1 MTTTIKNAL
10 KQLAPKEASKEE
22 ILDEELPEEEQE
34 PLDIQEIVNMIT
46 IRQYVVNSTANPAID
61 RKTVNYMNGV
71 LLMLDKKIMSTL
83 EDDRFKDYIN
93 YKDVRKAVEEVA
105 NINNIK
111 SGLQRNPHTGHWEKI
126 PK

>member
-1 MTTTIKNAL
+1 MDL
-10 KQLAPKEASKEE
+10 K
-22 ILDEELPEEEQE
+22 ELVD
-34 PLDIQEIVNMIT
+34 LIT

-61 RKTVNYMNGV
+61 RAAVNYMNGA
-71 LLMLDKKIMSTL
+71 LLMLDKKIMSL
-83 EDDRFKDYIN
+83 LQGDDFKDYIN

-105 NINNIK
+105 NNNNIK